1 MPAYNQL
8 KVSQNDQDLVRCL
21 AIPTQSLM
29 LIARSGFQEQ
39 AQDDLQ
45 DQGVNWLKPPET
57 SWSSLNDSPVTSS

>member
-1 MPAYNQL
+1 MLAYNLL
-8 KVSQNDQDLVRCL
+8 KVSQNGQGLVRRL

-45 DQGVNWLKPPET
+45 DRGVNWLKPLET
-57 SWSSLNDSPVTSS
+57 SWSSLNHPPVTS